1 LAHQANPKYA
11 LNLPFFIAR
20 RYLFS
25 RRKANFINIISI
37 LAIGGIGFSTAALI
51 IVLSVFNGLE
61 DLLRSLNNSFD
72 AEIKIEAREGKS
84 FHSSPQLVKKIKSI
98 EGVDILTEVIEDYA
112 YLRYRD
118 ANQVVIIKGVS
129 DNFIDQK
136 RIPDENIVEGE
147 LKLREGPVNYAIIG
161 NGIRYALSVATNDPV
176 YPLQVYYIKNVNSVG
191 LDPSKL
197 YAKQN
202 ILPGGV
208 FSIVQNFDEN
218 YIIVPLRFTEELFNY
233 GNRRTSY
240 EIKTSAGADIV
251 KIEEKI
257 QQTLGSKF
265 NVLNNEEQH
274 QDLYKL
280 LKMEKLFTFLA
291 LTLLLIIGS
300 INIFFSLMM
309 LALDKKK
316 DISILNAMGAHPKQ
330 IRNVFMTEGVLIG
343 FSGALLGLILGGIFC
358 WLQWRFGLISM
369 GMATSITQGYPIK
382 VKASDIL
389 STVLVISVI
398 TWLIALH
405 PARMASRIAAVKHL

>member
-1 LAHQANPKYA
+1 M
-11 LNLPFFIAR
+11 NLPLFIAI

-25 RRKANFINIISI
+25 KRKANFINIIAILSI
-37 LAIGGIGFSTAALI
+37 AGIAFITAALI

-72 AEIKIEAREGKS
+72 PEIKIEAREGKS
-84 FHSSPQLVKKIKSI
+84 FESSADLVNKIKSVD
-98 EGVDILTEVIEDYA
+98 GVDIVTEVIEDYA

-136 RIPDENIVEGE
+136 RIPLENIVEGE
-147 LKLREGPVNYAIIG
+147 LKLKDGPINYAIIG
-161 NGIRYALSVATNDPV
+161 IGIKYTLSIAINDQL
-176 YPLQVYYIKNVNSVG
+176 YPLQVYYIKNVSSVG

-202 ILPGGV
+202 IAPGGV

-233 GNRRTSY
+233 GNKRTSF
-240 EIKTSAGADIV
+240 EIKTREGADV
-251 KIEEKI
+251 FEVEDKI
-257 QQTLGSKF
+257 QEVIGEKF
-265 NVLNNEEQH
+265 SVLNYEEQH

-316 DISILNAMGAHPKQ
+316 DISILNAMGAHGSQ
-330 IRNVFMTEGVLIG
+330 IRNIFMAEGVLIA
-343 FSGALLGLILGGIFC
+343 FFGAFLGLALGIVFY
-358 WLQWRFGLISM
+358 WLQRNFGLISM
-369 GMATSITQGYPIK
+369 GMETSVTQGYPIK
-382 VKASDIL
+382 VKFMDFFLTI
-389 STVLVISVI
+389 LVITII
-398 TWLIALH
+398 TFLISIH
-405 PARMASRIAAVKHL
+405 PARLASRIAAARHL

>member
-1 LAHQANPKYA
+1 M
-11 LNLPFFIAR
+11 NLPLFIAI

-25 RRKANFINIISI
+25 KRKANFINIIAI
-37 LAIGGIGFSTAALI
+37 LSVGGIAFITAALI

-72 AEIKIEAREGKS
+72 PEIKIEAREGKS
-84 FHSSPQLVKKIKSI
+84 FESSADLVNKIKSVD
-98 EGVDILTEVIEDYA
+98 GVDIVTEVIEDYA

-136 RIPDENIVEGE
+136 RIPLENIVEGE
-147 LKLREGPVNYAIIG
+147 LKLKDGPINYAIIG
-161 NGIRYALSVATNDPV
+161 IGIKYTLSIAINDQL
-176 YPLQVYYIKNVNSVG
+176 YPLQVYYIKNVSSVG

-202 ILPGGV
+202 IAPGGV

-233 GNRRTSY
+233 GNKRTSF
-240 EIKTSAGADIV
+240 EIKTTAGADV
-251 KIEEKI
+251 FEVEDKI
-257 QQTLGSKF
+257 QEVIGEKF
-265 NVLNNEEQH
+265 SVLNYEEQH

-316 DISILNAMGAHPKQ
+316 DISILNAMGAHGSQ
-330 IRNVFMTEGVLIG
+330 IRNIFMAEGVLIA
-343 FSGALLGLILGGIFC
+343 FFGAFLGLALGIVFY
-358 WLQWRFGLISM
+358 WLQRNFGLISM
-369 GMATSITQGYPIK
+369 GMETSVTQGYPIK
-382 VKASDIL
+382 VKFMDFFLTI
-389 STVLVISVI
+389 LVITII
-398 TWLIALH
+398 TFLISIH
-405 PARMASRIAAVKHL
+405 PARLASRIAAARHL